1 MWFLRLICRFVF
13 CVFVPTKVFYPE
25 RMPESGACIVASNHE
40 TMLDMFMIGYRIKRK
55 VKWLAK
61 QSLFKFKPFGWILK
75 KCGAFPVKRDNHD
88 VAAVTHCLELLHEGE
103 AIGIFPQGT
112 RSKGRGLNLTPKTGF
127 LRMSVLSGA
136 PVVPVAIW
144 GKIRLF
150 GKVYVKF
157 GEPIR
162 PDQLIDP
169 DLADDKNMQ
178 RAAAEQY
185 MREVYDMMVVTDED
199 KAGLKKKKQK
209 RSKK

>member
-1 MWFLRLICRFVF
+1 MWFLRLICRFIF
-13 CVFVPTKVFYPE
+13 RVFVPTKVFYPE
-25 RMPESGACIVASNHE
+25 RMPESGACVVASNHE
-40 TMLDMFMIGYRIKRK
+40 TMLDMFMIGYRIRRK

-61 QSLFKFKPFGWILK
+61 QSLFKFKPFGWLLK
-75 KCGAFPVKRDNHD
+75 KCGAFPVKRDNRD

-112 RSKGRGLNLTPKTGF
+112 RSKGRGLSLTPKTGF
-127 LRMSVLSGA
+127 LRMAVLSGA

-157 GEPIR
+157 GEPI
-162 PDQLIDP
+162 PAEQLIDP
-169 DLADDKNMQ
+169 EKA
-178 RAAAEQY
+178 
-185 MREVYDMMVVTDED
+185 ED
-199 KAGLKKKKQK
+199 KAAQQEAAEAYMRRVYAMMEVTEADKASLKKKK

>member
-1 MWFLRLICRFVF
+1 MWFLRLICRFIF
-13 CVFVPTKVFYPE
+13 RVFVPTKVFYPE
-25 RMPESGACIVASNHE
+25 RMPESGACVVASNHE
-40 TMLDMFMIGYRIKRK
+40 TMLDMFMIGYRIRRK

-61 QSLFKFKPFGWILK
+61 QSLFKFKPFGWLLK
-75 KCGAFPVKRDNHD
+75 KCGAFPVKRDNRD

-112 RSKGRGLNLTPKTGF
+112 RSKGRGLSLTPKTGF
-127 LRMSVLSGA
+127 LRMAVLSGA

-157 GEPIR
+157 GEPILAE
-162 PDQLIDP
+162 QLIDP
-169 DLADDKNMQ
+169 DKA
-178 RAAAEQY
+178 
-185 MREVYDMMVVTDED
+185 ED
-199 KAGLKKKKQK
+199 KAAQHEAAEAYMRRVYAMMEVTEADKASLKKKK

>member
-1 MWFLRLICRFVF
+1 MWFLRLICRFIF
-13 CVFVPTKVFYPE
+13 RVFVPTKVFYPE
-25 RMPESGACIVASNHE
+25 RMPESGACVVASNHE
-40 TMLDMFMIGYRIKRK
+40 TMLDMFMIGYRIRRK

-61 QSLFKFKPFGWILK
+61 QSLFKFKPFGWLLK
-75 KCGAFPVKRDNHD
+75 KCGAFPVKRDNRD

-112 RSKGRGLNLTPKTGF
+112 RSKGRGLSLTPKTGF
-127 LRMSVLSGA
+127 LRMAVLSGA

-157 GEPIR
+157 GEPI
-162 PDQLIDP
+162 PAEQLIDP
-169 DLADDKNMQ
+169 DKA
-178 RAAAEQY
+178 
-185 MREVYDMMVVTDED
+185 ED
-199 KAGLKKKKQK
+199 KAAQHEAAEAYMRRVYAMMEVTEADKASLKKKK